1 MEELAKLLGTTKEK
15 LESLSDE
22 MAEFTGKKGVPEQLE
37 EKIKAERQEAL
48 KQLGLNGSSSRKEVL
63 AALSQRVE
71 LLEEEAKKVLGEPA
85 MQDHD
90 YIKKLFNRAVAISK
104 PKKGF
109 FLKEEKAKEL
119 FRQNPPKNILAQ
131 LKYNSAEELLEKED
145 LFEVFSALRFLEDRK
160 WQNEVFFAPFT
171 KLTPEDFE
179 ERPIVM
185 RVLDPNKWGSEAR
198 NFTKKKFHNTTHLKE
213 LGVVI
218 VIPVDYTEG
227 ALTRMFS
234 MMFHYLNEVSFYAKY
249 FRMIA
254 EDPGTFSGKF
264 VSALRGDVR
273 ESAPDLENI
282 VSWVIMQRYLAKEN
296 PTDPRL
302 MVPHISPEAL
312 HWARASANLAALSAE
327 EPGGSPAEA
336 LAKGG
341 LSFWKGKS
349 YLCGFT
355 PESDQLVSFNFED
368 NVFSLASTPSEAF
381 GEGGQY
387 IYHVREALWNRFFT
401 EWFSA
406 DLSAKALATVEG
418 GSTEASRE
426 GGDGEKVLETLMVED
441 FGQGFVGFKI
451 RSSPEPAPEE

>member
-22 MAEFTGKKGVPEQLE
+22 MGEFTGRKGVPEGLA
-37 EKIKAERQEAL
+37 EKIKAERQAAL
-48 KQLGLNGSSSRKEVL
+48 KELGMTENSTRKEVL
-63 AALSQRVE
+63 AALGARVK
-71 LLEEEAKKVLGEPA
+71 LLEEEAKKVLGEPQ
-85 MQDHD
+85 MQDHK
-90 YIKKLFNRAVAISK
+90 YIQKLFSRAVQISK

-119 FRQNPPKNILAQ
+119 FLQNPPQNILAQ
-131 LKYNSAEELLEKED
+131 LKYGSAEELLATED

-160 WQNEVFFAPFT
+160 WQNEVFFAPFA
-171 KLTPEDFE
+171 KLTPDDFE

-185 RVLDPNKWGSEAR
+185 RVLDLNKWGSEAR

-227 ALTRMFS
+227 ALTRMFA

-249 FRMIA
+249 FKLISVEPDGFA
-254 EDPGTFSGKF
+254 KKF

-273 ESAPDLENI
+273 DEAPDLENI
-282 VSWVIMQRYLAKEN
+282 VAWVIMQRYLAKEN

-302 MVPHISPEAL
+302 LVPHISPEAL
-312 HWARASANLAALSAE
+312 HWSRASTNLSALGE
-327 EPGGSPAEA
+327 TLSEVERVAD
-336 LAKGG
+336 G
-341 LSFWKGKS
+341 LSFWKGKAH
-349 YLCGFT
+349 LCGFT

-368 NVFSLASTPSEAF
+368 NVFSLASNPSEAF
-381 GEGGQY
+381 SEGGQY
-387 IYHVREALWNRFFT
+387 TYHVREALWNRFFI

-406 DLSAKALATVEG
+406 PEGRDL
-418 GSTEASRE
+418 AS
-426 GGDGEKVLETLMVED
+426 GGDGEKILETLMIEE
-441 FGQGFVGFKI
+441 FGQGIVGLKN
-451 RSSPEPAPEE
+451 RSSPEAEE

>member
-1 MEELAKLLGTTKEK
+1 MEELANLLGTTKEK
-15 LESLSDE
+15 LESLVDE
-22 MAEFTGKKGVPEQLE
+22 MSEFTGKKGIPEQLI
-37 EKIKAERQEAL
+37 EKIKAERTQAL
-48 KQLGLNGSSSRKEVL
+48 TDLGLNGSSSRKEVL
-63 AALSQRVE
+63 ASLANRVE
-71 LLEEEAKKVLGEPA
+71 LLEEEVKKELGEPA
-85 MQDHD
+85 MQDHK
-90 YIKKLFNRAVAISK
+90 YIKKLFARAEQIAK

-119 FRQNPPKNILAQ
+119 FRLNPPKNILAQ
-131 LKYNSAEELLEKED
+131 LKYNSVEELLEKED

-160 WQNEVFFAPFT
+160 WQNEVFFSPFA
-171 KLTPEDFE
+171 KVNPEDFE

-249 FRMIA
+249 FKLIS
-254 EDPGTFSGKF
+254 EDPSTFSGKF

-312 HWARASANLAALSAE
+312 HWARASSNLAALADSTR
-327 EPGGSPAEA
+327 GGRPSEA
-336 LAKGG
+336 LAKEG
-341 LSFWKGKS
+341 LSFWKGKA

-368 NVFSLASTPSEAF
+368 NVFSLAAGPDTP
-381 GEGGQY
+381 QY
-387 IYHVREALWNRFFT
+387 TYHVREALWNKLFT
-401 EWFSA
+401 EYFNGVAGKAS
-406 DLSAKALATVEG
+406 SAKGGASFEG
-418 GSTEASRE
+418 
-426 GGDGEKVLETLMVED
+426 GEKVLETLMIED

-451 RSSPEPAPEE
+451 RSTPEAEES

>member
-1 MEELAKLLGTTKEK
+1 MDELAKLLGTTKEK

-22 MAEFTGKKGVPEQLE
+22 MGEFTGKKEVPDQLLA
-37 EKIKAERQEAL
+37 KIKDEWARSLTE
-48 KQLGLNGSSSRKEVL
+48 LGLNGSSSGKEVL
-63 AALSQRVE
+63 AGLEKRGE

-90 YIKKLFNRAVAISK
+90 YIKKLFARAEAIAK

-119 FRQNPPKNILAQ
+119 FRRNPPQNILAQ
-131 LKYNSAEELLEKED
+131 LKYSSADELLAKED

-160 WQNEVFFAPFT
+160 WQNEVFFAPFK

-185 RVLDPNKWGSEAR
+185 RVLDPKKWGSEAR
-198 NFTKKKFHNTTHLKE
+198 SFTKKKFHNTTHLKE

-218 VIPVDYTEG
+218 VIPMDYTEG

-234 MMFHYLNEVSFYAKY
+234 MIFHYLNEVSFYANY
-249 FRMIA
+249 FAMIA
-254 EDPGTFSGKF
+254 EDPITFSGKF

-312 HWARASANLAALSAE
+312 PWARASANLAALADST
-327 EPGGSPAEA
+327 P
-336 LAKGG
+336 G

-355 PESDQLVSFNFED
+355 PESDELVSFNFED
-368 NVFSLASTPSEAF
+368 NVFSLAAGPDTP
-381 GEGGQY
+381 QY
-387 IYHVREALWNRFFT
+387 VYHVREGGRARNPDGGGFRARVCRFQDSLF
-401 EWFSA
+401 A
-406 DLSAKALATVEG
+406 GIRAGRVV
-418 GSTEASRE
+418 STKSPFR
-426 GGDGEKVLETLMVED
+426 LFFF
-441 FGQGFVGFKI
+441 FG
-451 RSSPEPAPEE
+451 

>member
-48 KQLGLNGSSSRKEVL
+48 RQLGLNGSSSRKEVL
-63 AALSQRVE
+63 AALAQRVE
-71 LLEEEAKKVLGEPA
+71 MLEEEAKKVLGEPA

-90 YIKKLFNRAVAISK
+90 YIKKLFNRAVSISK

-249 FRMIA
+249 FKMIA
-254 EDPGTFSGKF
+254 EDPSMFSVKF

-302 MVPHISPEAL
+302 MVPHISSEAL
-312 HWARASANLAALSAE
+312 HWARASANLAALADST
-327 EPGGSPAEA
+327 P
-336 LAKGG
+336 G

-368 NVFSLASTPSEAF
+368 NVFSLASTPSEAY

-387 IYHVREALWNRFFT
+387 IYHVREALWNRFFE
-401 EWFSA
+401 EWF
-406 DLSAKALATVEG
+406 
-418 GSTEASRE
+418 
-426 GGDGEKVLETLMVED
+426 EKEDVLETLMVED

-451 RSSPEPAPEE
+451 RSSPEASED

>member
-22 MAEFTGKKGVPEQLE
+22 MGEFTGKKEVPDQLLA
-37 EKIKAERQEAL
+37 KIKEEWTQSLTE
-48 KQLGLNGSSSRKEVL
+48 LGLNGSSSRKEVL
-63 AALSQRVE
+63 AALAERVE

-85 MQDHD
+85 MQDHA
-90 YIKKLFNRAVAISK
+90 YIQKLFARATAIAK

-119 FRQNPPKNILAQ
+119 FRRNPPQNILAQ
-131 LKYNSAEELLEKED
+131 LKYSSADELLTKED

-160 WQNEVFFAPFT
+160 WQNEVFFAPFK

-185 RVLDPNKWGSEAR
+185 RVLDPKKWGSEAR
-198 NFTKKKFHNTTHLKE
+198 SFTKKKFHNTTHLKE

-254 EDPGTFSGKF
+254 ADPSTFSGKF

-302 MVPHISPEAL
+302 LVPHISSEAL
-312 HWARASANLAALSAE
+312 HWARASANLAALADST
-327 EPGGSPAEA
+327 P
-336 LAKGG
+336 G

-355 PESDQLVSFNFED
+355 PESDELVSFNFED
-368 NVFSLASTPSEAF
+368 NVFSLAANPSEAF

-387 IYHVREALWNRFFT
+387 VYHVREALWNRFFE
-401 EWFSA
+401 EWF
-406 DLSAKALATVEG
+406 DKE
-418 GSTEASRE
+418 
-426 GGDGEKVLETLMVED
+426 DVLETLMVED
-441 FGQGFVGFKI
+441 FGQGFIGFKI
-451 RSSPEPAPEE
+451 RSSPESAPE

>member
-22 MAEFTGKKGVPEQLE
+22 MGEFTGKKEVPDQLLA
-37 EKIKAERQEAL
+37 KIKDEWAL
-48 KQLGLNGSSSRKEVL
+48 SLTELGLNGSSSRKEVL
-63 AALSQRVE
+63 AALAKRVE
-71 LLEEEAKKVLGEPA
+71 LLEEEAKKVLGEPQ
-85 MQDHD
+85 MQDHA
-90 YIKKLFNRAVAISK
+90 YIQKLFARAEQIAK

-119 FRQNPPKNILAQ
+119 FRRNPPQNILAQ
-131 LKYNSAEELLEKED
+131 LKYSSAEELLAKED

-160 WQNEVFFAPFT
+160 WQNEVFFAPFK

-185 RVLDPNKWGSEAR
+185 RVLDPKKWGSDAR

-218 VIPVDYTEG
+218 VIPIDYTEG

-234 MMFHYLNEVSFYAKY
+234 MMFHYLNEVSFYARY
-249 FRMIA
+249 FKLISVEPVGFA
-254 EDPGTFSGKF
+254 GKF

-302 MVPHISPEAL
+302 LVPHISSEAL

-327 EPGGSPAEA
+327 EPG
-336 LAKGG
+336 

-355 PESDQLVSFNFED
+355 PESDELVSFNFED
-368 NVFSLASTPSEAF
+368 NVFSLAAGPDTP
-381 GEGGQY
+381 QY
-387 IYHVREALWNRFFT
+387 VYHVREALWNRLFE
-401 EWFSA
+401 EWF
-406 DLSAKALATVEG
+406 DKE
-418 GSTEASRE
+418 
-426 GGDGEKVLETLMVED
+426 DVLETLMVED

-451 RSSPEPAPEE
+451 RSSPESSPEE

>member
-1 MEELAKLLGTTKEK
+1 MDELAKLLGTTKEK

-22 MAEFTGKKGVPEQLE
+22 MGEFTGKKGVPERLE
-37 EKIKAERQEAL
+37 EKIAAERQEAL

-63 AALSQRVE
+63 AALAQRVE

-85 MQDHD
+85 MADHA
-90 YIKKLFNRAVAISK
+90 YIQKLFNRAVGIAK

-119 FRQNPPKNILAQ
+119 FRQNPPQNILAQ
-131 LKYNSAEELLEKED
+131 LKYSSAEELLEKED

-160 WQNEVFFAPFT
+160 WQNEVFFAPFK

-185 RVLDPNKWGSEAR
+185 RVLDPKKWGSEAR
-198 NFTKKKFHNTTHLKE
+198 SFTKKKFHNTTHLKE

-254 EDPGTFSGKF
+254 EDPATFSGKF

-302 MVPHISPEAL
+302 LVPHISPEAL
-312 HWARASANLAALSAE
+312 HWARASSNLAALADDT
-327 EPGGSPAEA
+327 P
-336 LAKGG
+336 G
-341 LSFWKGKS
+341 LSFWKGKA

-355 PESDQLVSFNFED
+355 PESDELVSFNFED
-368 NVFSLASTPSEAF
+368 NVFSLAANPSEAF

-387 IYHVREALWNRFFT
+387 VYHVREALWNRFFE
-401 EWFSA
+401 EWF
-406 DLSAKALATVEG
+406 
-418 GSTEASRE
+418 
-426 GGDGEKVLETLMVED
+426 EKEDVLETLMVED

-451 RSSPEPAPEE
+451 RSSPETSED

>member
-1 MEELAKLLGTTKEK
+1 MEDLAKLLGTNLEK
-15 LESLSDE
+15 LTNLVDE
-22 MAEFTGKKGVPEQLE
+22 MSEFTGKKDVPE
-37 EKIKAERQEAL
+37 KFMAEISQDRQDAL
-48 KQLGLNGSSSRKEVL
+48 NQLGLDESSTRGEVL
-63 AALSQRVE
+63 GALAARVE
-71 LLEEEAKKVLGEPA
+71 LLEEEAKNLLGEPKLH
-85 MQDHD
+85 DHEF
-90 YIKKLFNRAVAISK
+90 IRSLFSRAFQIAK
-104 PKKGF
+104 PQKGL
-109 FLKEEKAKEL
+109 FLKEEKAREL

-131 LKYNSAEELLEKED
+131 LKYSSVEELLEKED
-145 LFEVFSALRFLEDRK
+145 LYEVFSALRFLEERK
-160 WQNEVFFAPFT
+160 WQNEVFFAPLNNL
-171 KLTPEDFE
+171 KPEDFE
-179 ERPIVM
+179 EREPVL
-185 RVLDPNKWGSEAR
+185 RVLDPKKWGSEAR

-302 MVPHISPEAL
+302 LVPHISSEAL
-312 HWARASANLAALSAE
+312 HWARASSNLAALADDT
-327 EPGGSPAEA
+327 P
-336 LAKGG
+336 G
-341 LSFWKGKS
+341 LSFWEGKA

-355 PESDQLVSFNFED
+355 PESDELVSFNFED
-368 NVFSLASTPSEAF
+368 NVFSLAAGPDTP
-381 GEGGQY
+381 QY
-387 IYHVREALWNRFFT
+387 IYHVREALWNRFFE
-401 EWFSA
+401 EWF
-406 DLSAKALATVEG
+406 
-418 GSTEASRE
+418 
-426 GGDGEKVLETLMVED
+426 EKEDVLETLMVED

-451 RSSPEPAPEE
+451 RSSPEPEPEE

>member
-171 KLTPEDFE
+171 KLNPEDFE

-185 RVLDPNKWGSEAR
+185 RVLDPKKWGSEAR
-198 NFTKKKFHNTTHLKE
+198 SFTKKKFHNTTHLKE
-213 LGVVI
+213 LGEGI

-302 MVPHISPEAL
+302 LVPHISSEAL
-312 HWARASANLAALSAE
+312 HWARASANLAALADST
-327 EPGGSPAEA
+327 P
-336 LAKGG
+336 G

-349 YLCGFT
+349 YLCGLT
-355 PESDQLVSFNFED
+355 PQSDELVSFNFED
-368 NVFSLASTPSEAF
+368 NVFSLAAGPDTP
-381 GEGGQY
+381 QY
-387 IYHVREALWNRFFT
+387 VYHVREALWNKFFT
-401 EWFSA
+401 AWF
-406 DLSAKALATVEG
+406 EG
-418 GSTEASRE
+418 RE
-426 GGDGEKVLETLMVED
+426 EILETLMVED

-451 RSSPEPAPEE
+451 RSNSDSSE

>member
-48 KQLGLNGSSSRKEVL
+48 KQLGLNGSSARKEVL
-63 AALSQRVE
+63 AAVADRVV
-71 LLEEEAKKVLGEPA
+71 LLEEEAKKVLGEPQ

-90 YIKKLFNRAVAISK
+90 YIKKLFARAVAISK

-145 LFEVFSALRFLEDRK
+145 LFEVFSALRFLADRK
-160 WQNEVFFAPFT
+160 WQNEIFFAPFA

-179 ERPIVM
+179 ERPIIM
-185 RVLDPNKWGSEAR
+185 RVLDPKKWGSKAR
-198 NFTKKKFHNTTHLKE
+198 NFTRKKFHNTTHLKE

-254 EDPGTFSGKF
+254 ADPSTFSGKF

-302 MVPHISPEAL
+302 LVPHISSEAL
-312 HWARASANLAALSAE
+312 HWARASADLAALADDT
-327 EPGGSPAEA
+327 P
-336 LAKGG
+336 G
-341 LSFWKGKS
+341 LSFWKGKA

-355 PESDQLVSFNFED
+355 PESDELVSFNFED
-368 NVFSLASTPSEAF
+368 NVFSLAAGPDTP
-381 GEGGQY
+381 QY
-387 IYHVREALWNRFFT
+387 VYHVREALWNRFFE
-401 EWFSA
+401 EWF
-406 DLSAKALATVEG
+406 
-418 GSTEASRE
+418 
-426 GGDGEKVLETLMVED
+426 EKEDVLETLMVED

-451 RSSPEPAPEE
+451 RSSPESSPEE

>member
-22 MAEFTGKKGVPEQLE
+22 MGEFTGKKGVPERLV
-37 EKIKAERQEAL
+37 EKIKAEKQEAI
-48 KQLGLNGSSSRKEVL
+48 KQLGMTESSPRKEVL
-63 AALSQRVE
+63 AALAKRVE
-71 LLEEEAKKVLGEPA
+71 MLEGEAKSVLGAPT
-85 MQDHD
+85 MQEHS
-90 YIKKLFNRAVAISK
+90 YIKKLFARAVEIAK

-109 FLKEEKAKEL
+109 FLKEEKAREL

-131 LKYNSAEELLEKED
+131 LGYSSADELLEKED

-160 WQNEVFFAPFT
+160 WQNEIFFAPF
-171 KLTPEDFE
+171 KKITPEDFE

-185 RVLDPNKWGSEAR
+185 RVLDPKKWGSEAR

-249 FRMIA
+249 FKMIA
-254 EDPGTFSGKF
+254 ADPSTFSGKF

-273 ESAPDLENI
+273 DSAPDLENI

-312 HWARASANLAALSAE
+312 HWARASANLAALADDT
-327 EPGGSPAEA
+327 P
-336 LAKGG
+336 G
-341 LSFWKGKS
+341 LSFWKGKA

-355 PESDQLVSFNFED
+355 PESDELVSFNFED
-368 NVFSLASTPSEAF
+368 NVFSLAAGPDTP
-381 GEGGQY
+381 QY
-387 IYHVREALWNRFFT
+387 VYHVREALWNRFFE
-401 EWFSA
+401 EWF
-406 DLSAKALATVEG
+406 
-418 GSTEASRE
+418 
-426 GGDGEKVLETLMVED
+426 EKEDVLETLMIED

-451 RSSPEPAPEE
+451 RSSPETSED

>member
-22 MAEFTGKKGVPEQLE
+22 MGEFTGKKGVPEQLV
-37 EKIKAERQEAL
+37 EKIKAEKQEAI
-48 KQLGLNGSSSRKEVL
+48 KQLGMTESSPRKEVL
-63 AALSQRVE
+63 AALAKRVE
-71 LLEEEAKKVLGEPA
+71 MLEEEAKNVLGAPT
-85 MQDHD
+85 MQEHS
-90 YIKKLFNRAVAISK
+90 YIQKLFARAMAIAK

-119 FRQNPPKNILAQ
+119 FRRNPPQNILAQ
-131 LKYNSAEELLEKED
+131 LKYSSAEELLAKED

-160 WQNEVFFAPFT
+160 WQNEVFFAPFK

-185 RVLDPNKWGSEAR
+185 RVLDPKKWGSEAR

-254 EDPGTFSGKF
+254 ADPSTFSGKF

-302 MVPHISPEAL
+302 LVPHISPEAL
-312 HWARASANLAALSAE
+312 HWARASSNLAALADDT
-327 EPGGSPAEA
+327 P
-336 LAKGG
+336 G
-341 LSFWKGKS
+341 LSFWKGKA

-355 PESDQLVSFNFED
+355 PESDELVSFNFED
-368 NVFSLASTPSEAF
+368 NVFSLAAGPDTP
-381 GEGGQY
+381 QY
-387 IYHVREALWNRFFT
+387 VYHVREALWNRFFE
-401 EWFSA
+401 EWF
-406 DLSAKALATVEG
+406 
-418 GSTEASRE
+418 
-426 GGDGEKVLETLMVED
+426 EKEDVLETLMIED

-451 RSSPEPAPEE
+451 RSSPETSEE